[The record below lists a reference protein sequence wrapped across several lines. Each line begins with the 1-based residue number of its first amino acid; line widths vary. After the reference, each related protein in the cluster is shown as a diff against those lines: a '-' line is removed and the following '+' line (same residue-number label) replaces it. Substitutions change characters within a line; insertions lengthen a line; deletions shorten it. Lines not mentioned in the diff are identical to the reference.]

1 MDSQQIRR
9 KLSPLGLFA
18 GICLC
23 VALLPSC
30 ANSSDGDIEAYCD
43 LVEENFEIGLDN
55 SGIELKDLD
64 ALLDVSPKI
73 IVKVV
78 EKLRNSLADIAEI
91 DELDQLF
98 AATFDPDALIAQ
110 QTFEIFN
117 ADECGISAEAIAAA
131 LRINQQIIETE
142 LLDFLKENEVYAP
155 WVEKIVVS
163 LKFNASVVQGA
174 EATFITPRE
183 TGDALN
189 VCHAI
194 SLWMFGVKEVE
205 GSILIFDST
214 REVVRRNASDTR
226 CVKV

>member
-1 MDSQQIRR
+1 MDRQQIRR
-9 KLSPLGLFA
+9 KLSILGLFA

-23 VALLPSC
+23 IALLPSC
-30 ANSSDGDIEAYCD
+30 SNSSDGDIEAYCG
-43 LVEENFEIGLDN
+43 LVEENFEIGLAN
-55 SGIELKDLD
+55 SGIELEDLD
-64 ALLDVSPKI
+64 SLLDVSPKI

-117 ADECGISAEAIAAA
+117 ADECGISVEAIAAA
-131 LRINQQIIETE
+131 LRINQQLIEAD
-142 LLDFLKENEVYAP
+142 LLDFLEKNVVYAS
-155 WVEKIVVS
+155 WVGKIIVS
-163 LKFNASVVQGA
+163 LKFNSSVIQGA
-174 EATFITPRE
+174 EATFITQAE
-183 TGDALN
+183 TGEALN
-189 VCHAI
+189 VCRAI
-194 SLWMFGVKEVE
+194 SLWMFAIKEVE
-205 GSILIFDST
+205 GSVLIFDST

>member
-1 MDSQQIRR
+1 VDRQQIRR
-9 KLSPLGLFA
+9 NLSILGLFA
-18 GICLC
+18 SICLC
-23 VALLPSC
+23 IALLPSC
-30 ANSSDGDIEAYCD
+30 SNSSDGDIEAYCG
-43 LVEENFEIGLDN
+43 LVEANFEIGLTN
-55 SGIELKDLD
+55 SGIELEDLD

-117 ADECGISAEAIAAA
+117 ADECGISVVAIAAA
-131 LRINQQIIETE
+131 LRINQQLIEAE
-142 LLDFLKENEVYAP
+142 LLDFLEENVVYAP
-155 WVEKIVVS
+155 WIGKIIVS
-163 LKFNASVVQGA
+163 LKFNASVIQGA
-174 EATFITPRE
+174 EATFITPAE
-183 TGDALN
+183 TGEALN

-194 SLWMFGVKEVE
+194 SLWMFAIREAE

-214 REVVRRNASDTR
+214 REVIRRNASDTR